1 MVEVIA
7 NVGWVDNLMGNN
19 GSRPSAN
26 LHSRPQY
33 SQDRSFSKGG
43 WSTRRRRGYDDDPY
57 NDDAGDGYAAHQ
69 PYAPPFP
76 AMPQQPFYSQ
86 GSQFTAGQPLVFPQP
101 QMQAGVPVIPP
112 MTGAVPT
119 TGNPFPAP
127 PVNMGAPDPV
137 GGMGGMPE
145 PVIPGPGQNPEA
157 PVIPP
162 MPAHMRR
169 AGTPY
174 HRPTP
179 YPGDSPSSDE
189 YEDDLTPQTRERL
202 QPPLAPGQYGPFDRS
217 RDRRGPPAPALRR
230 DGHRRAGS
238 SPAFGRD
245 HSPFGHGPEP
255 PVIPGEMGGMYGQA
269 PFLPQHQHQHQQHQ
283 HQHHPHGGMFQQ
295 QEPLR
300 REPSPIRPR
309 PWSPIRLT
317 HNPLPPPP
325 RDIFQNSPYSRLL
338 RELRKP
344 IDEEGIKARLGAV
357 PAIQTVNAIPV
368 TTAVPGHHQGS
379 RSSREKKRKGLF
391 RSLSS
396 RLNPRRDEDEYGDMS
411 PPGPATTTFVGGQ
424 STAIYPV
431 IQSMPDGT
439 TTLTYNP
446 PPVALAQP
454 QPAPGGVSMPMPM
467 PTAAAAPVVAPPV
480 MPGYVPSAA
489 PAVSPGVVPAASQ
502 QMPFAGGARAPSP
515 SPSPSPA
522 VRMPTPQPQPPQPP
536 PPPPP
541 PPIVRFERSG
551 ALGGLAHTSLHRVH
565 YNHKSYPTVLHLIEA
580 LRFLPGQPDIAE
592 SVRRCGTAEE
602 AAVMAENWRHLWR
615 QDLEGAFGSIVDEAL
630 YTKFMQHPRLRE
642 LLLGTGDADLVFSDG
657 DTTWGDGLTGR
668 GYNHLGRA
676 LQRVRDRLHAEG
688 VDS

>member
-1 MVEVIA
+1 
-7 NVGWVDNLMGNN
+7 
-19 GSRPSAN
+19 
-26 LHSRPQY
+26 
-33 SQDRSFSKGG
+33 
-43 WSTRRRRGYDDDPY
+43 
-57 NDDAGDGYAAHQ
+57 
-69 PYAPPFP
+69 
-76 AMPQQPFYSQ
+76 
-86 GSQFTAGQPLVFPQP
+86 
-101 QMQAGVPVIPP
+101 

-127 PVNMGAPDPV
+127 PVNMGVPDAV
-137 GGMGGMPE
+137 GGMGMPE

-245 HSPFGHGPEP
+245 RSPFGHGPEP

-269 PFLPQHQHQHQQHQ
+269 PFPQQQQQQQQQH
-283 HQHHPHGGMFQQ
+283 HHHHAGMFQP
-295 QEPLR
+295 QEPLH

-357 PAIQTVNAIPV
+357 PAFQTVNAIPV
-368 TTAVPGHHQGS
+368 TTAMPGHHQGS

-396 RLNPRRDEDEYGDMS
+396 RLNPRRDEDEYGDTS
-411 PPGPATTTFVGGQ
+411 PPGAGGMPPTTAFVGGQ
-424 STAIYPV
+424 TTAIYPV
-431 IQSMPDGT
+431 VQSMPDGT

-446 PPVALAQP
+446 PGISVAQP
-454 QPAPGGVSMPMPM
+454 QPAPGGMPMP
-467 PTAAAAPVVAPPV
+467 AVVAPVVAPPV

-502 QMPFAGGARAPSP
+502 QMPFAGGARAR
-515 SPSPSPA
+515 SPA
-522 VRMPTPQPQPPQPP
+522 VRMPTPQPQPPPP
-536 PPPPP
+536 PPVMK
-541 PPIVRFERSG
+541 IERTG
-551 ALGGLAHTSLHRVH
+551 ALSGLAHTSLHKVH
-565 YNHKSYPTVLHLIEA
+565 FNHKSYPTVLHLIEA

-602 AAVMAENWRHLWR
+602 AVVMSENWRHLWR
-615 QDLEGAFGSIVDEAL
+615 QDLEAAFESIVDEAL

-642 LLLGTGDADLVFSDG
+642 LLLDTGDADLVFSDG
-657 DTTWGDGLTGR
+657 DPTWGDGLTGR
-668 GYNHLGRA
+668 GHNHLGRA
-676 LQRVRDRLHAEG
+676 LQRVRDRLHSEG